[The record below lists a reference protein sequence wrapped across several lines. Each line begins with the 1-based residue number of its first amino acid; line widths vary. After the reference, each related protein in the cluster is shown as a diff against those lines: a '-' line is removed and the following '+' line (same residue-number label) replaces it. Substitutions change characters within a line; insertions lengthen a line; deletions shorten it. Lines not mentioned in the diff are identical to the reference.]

1 MRIAL
6 FPPRVYNNGI
16 KEREVLHMTY
26 LAYIVVFSLLALDSI
41 RLSAKVLT
49 KLNYKFLTFP
59 PSDGI
64 IHWCQRVWRNWQ
76 TRQI

>member
-26 LAYIVVFSLLALDSI
+26 LAYIVVFSLLVLEIYPII
-41 RLSAKVLT
+41 RKGAHKA
-49 KLNYKFLTFP
+49 
-59 PSDGI
+59 
-64 IHWCQRVWRNWQ
+64 
-76 TRQI
+76 